1 MNKKNLLIAG
11 GTGFIGYHVAR
22 KAIKKNWNVF
32 SISTN
37 LPKKKRK
44 LNKVKYF
51 ILDIF
56 NKSKLDKINNIEF
69 DYVVNLSGYVD
80 HSNKSKTYRSHFLGC
95 KNLTKIL
102 LRRPPISFVQMGSS
116 LEYGKTKSKQN
127 EYLKCKPISIYAK
140 SKFYSTRHLL
150 QLYKKYNFPA
160 TILRLYQGYGEK
172 QDENRLI
179 PFVIKNCLEN
189 KKFKCSEG
197 SQIRDFI
204 YIDDI
209 VNAIFKVFNNKN
221 ARGKIFNLG
230 SGKGIKIQN
239 LIKFINKT
247 IKKGT
252 PLFGKIKLRSDESLE
267 VKPSLKRI
275 KKILKWKPQFSLE
288 RGLKRTIKSYE

>member
-22 KAIKKNWNVF
+22 KAIKKKWNVF

-51 ILDIF
+51 ILDVF
-56 NKSKLDKINNIEF
+56 NRSKLNKLNNLKF

-80 HSNKSKTYRSHFLGC
+80 HSNIRKTYRSHFLGC
-95 KNLTKIL
+95 KNLTKVFL
-102 LRRPPISFVQMGSS
+102 KRPPISFVQMGSS

-127 EYLKCKPISIYAK
+127 ENFKCRPISTYAK
-140 SKFYSTRHLL
+140 SKYYSTKHLL
-150 QLYKKYNFPA
+150 HLYKKYNFPA

-172 QDENRLI
+172 QDDNRLI
-179 PFVIKNCLEN
+179 PFVIKNCLKN

-204 YIDDI
+204 YVEDI
-209 VNAIFKVFNNKN
+209 VNAIFKVFNNKD
-221 ARGKIFNLG
+221 AKGKIFNLG
-230 SGKGIKIQN
+230 SGRGIKIKN
-239 LIKFINKT
+239 LIKFINKK

-252 PLFGKIKLRSDESLE
+252 PLFGKIQLRSDESLE
-267 VKPSLKRI
+267 VRPDLKRI